1 MAALIKELQRR
12 NVIRVAAAYL
22 IIGWLFVQVLEVAA
36 DSFDAPVWVMKMIIT
51 LVIIGF
57 IPAVLFSW
65 AFELTPDGLRKDS
78 DVDRSN
84 TTGAQTSNKLNIVT
98 IFAAVAVFVF
108 IGWQQLNPPSAAPA
122 DEQPDGIAAARTGTT
137 PASTVGNDVPAPVD
151 DASIAVLPFAD
162 LSPDSDQGY
171 FSDGVSEEILNVLA
185 RIEGL
190 RVASRTSAFAF
201 KNSQQRIPEIAS
213 ELRVRHILEGSVR
226 RAGDTIRIT
235 AQLID
240 AQTDEHLFSETFDR
254 KLTAENVFA
263 IQGEIAGL
271 IVTELASRI
280 DIAGGAAAVSVD
292 ADTANLATLDLY
304 YEANALFLQRGRDNL
319 TRALN
324 LFSQITEREPDFA
337 RGWAGLAAVY
347 AVARSWGVA
356 SDDNF
361 GLAIAAA
368 NRAIEINPQLS
379 TPYAVLANVETN
391 LEKPDWSS
399 VAENFELALQK
410 NPDDANLYNWRGL
423 FWDQTGFT
431 QRAFDD
437 YDTCL
442 TLDPSYINCG
452 YNKHNL
458 LVATGQND
466 KAEALHLNLL
476 MKGAY
481 LQVYGPAHV
490 QFLADKREDN
500 RLLLAL
506 NLLVA
511 DSYPEQRWMV
521 KELYQALTDPD
532 FDHQQRLTS
541 FEQRRDQFIAADGID
556 VSNET
561 DRGTILF
568 AFRDFDRAIM
578 TGYFS
583 LSSFRIYPDIPPA
596 QKRRAIIKKHL
607 PKFWH
612 EHGFPPQCRPVG
624 KDDFKCDWDQTAPY
638 YPDRGAT
645 HSPARTRR

>member
-36 DSFDAPVWVMKMIIT
+36 DSFDAPAWVMKMIIT

-98 IFAAVAVFVF
+98 IVAAVAVFAF

-137 PASTVGNDVPAPVD
+137 PASSVGNDVPAPVD

-240 AQTDEHLFSETFDR
+240 AQTDEHLLSETFDR

-319 TRALN
+319 TRALS
-324 LFSQITEREPDFA
+324 LFRQITEREPDFA

-347 AVARSWGVA
+347 AVARSWGVPA
-356 SDDNF
+356 DDSF
-361 GLAIAAA
+361 ALAIVAA

-391 LEKPDWSS
+391 LDKPDWSS

-442 TLDPSYINCG
+442 ALDPSYINCG

-458 LVATGQND
+458 LVATGQHE
-466 KAEALHLNLL
+466 KAEALHLELL

-481 LQVYGPAHV
+481 LQAYGPA
-490 QFLADKREDN
+490 QTQLLTNEREDE

-541 FEQRRDQFIAADGID
+541 FEQRRDQFIAAAGID

-583 LSSFRIYPDIPPA
+583 LSSFHIYPDIPKA
-596 QKRRAIIKKHL
+596 QKRRSIINKHL
-607 PKFWH
+607 PEFWH

-624 KDDFKCDWDQTAPY
+624 KDDFKCDWD
-638 YPDRGAT
+638 
-645 HSPARTRR
+645 